1 MKLGE
6 ERKQALCLFILK
18 GRRLDSTVLEIL
30 NLASLL
36 NTQVVMSK
44 QLNFS
49 SLEFNLK
56 TNAEDPLQTNVIEAI
71 GWHEPT

>member
-6 ERKQALCLFILK
+6 ERKQVLCLFILK

-36 NTQVVMSK
+36 NTQVVK
-44 QLNFS
+44 FS

-56 TNAEDPLQTNVIEAI
+56 TNAEDPLQTNGIEAI